1 VFAQILKDAIMPN
14 TTDKSGTAGNFT
26 GAAFMVLAM
35 ALFAV
40 EDTLLKQVSSHL
52 PVSEIL
58 ILFGAGGTAVF
69 ALLTW
74 QRGERIFNAD
84 LKHPALL
91 IRCLFEVLGRLFF
104 TLSLALTALSTTS
117 AILQATPLLVA
128 AASAVIFR
136 EKISGLRWALITL
149 GFVGVLLVLRPGLD
163 GFTPLSILAVLGMIG
178 FAGRDLSTRAAP
190 KGLSYA
196 QLGVYGFA
204 MLIVSGV
211 ILLGWRGDMVA
222 PSGFEA
228 LMLIAA
234 VVVGVCAYTA
244 LTFAMR
250 TGEVSMVTP
259 FRYSRLLFA
268 MVLAALV
275 FHERP
280 DTMEVVGGAVIV
292 AAGLALMLTGRK
304 RAIKPVLS

>member
-1 VFAQILKDAIMPN
+1 MSN
-14 TTDKSGTAGNFT
+14 NTDKSGAAGNLK
-26 GAAFMVLAM
+26 GAVFMVCAM

-40 EDTLLKQVSSHL
+40 EDTLLKQVSVRL

-58 ILFGAGGTAVF
+58 ILFGLGGTVIF

-74 QRGERIFNAD
+74 QRGERIFNAN

-91 IRCLFEVLGRLFF
+91 IRSFFEVLGRLFF

-136 EKISGLRWALITL
+136 EKIAKLRWALIAL

-178 FAGRDLSTRAAP
+178 FAGRDLATRAAP

-211 ILLGWRGDMVA
+211 ILLAWRGDVMV
-222 PSGFEA
+222 PTGYEA
-228 LMLIAA
+228 MMLIAA
-234 VVVGVCAYTA
+234 IVVGVAAYTS

-268 MVLAALV
+268 MILAALV
-275 FHERP
+275 FGERP
-280 DTMEVVGGAVIV
+280 DAMELLGGAVIV
-292 AAGLALMLTGRK
+292 AAGLALMLTGRG
-304 RAIKPVLS
+304 RR

>member
-1 VFAQILKDAIMPN
+1 MSTQDRSQ
-14 TTDKSGTAGNFT
+14 TTSDNFK
-26 GAAFMVLAM
+26 GAAFMVAAM

-40 EDTLLKQVSSHL
+40 EDTLLKQVSTHL

-58 ILFGAGGTAVF
+58 MIFGAGGTVIF

-91 IRCLFEVLGRLFF
+91 IRSLFEVLGRLFF

-128 AASAVIFR
+128 ILFR
-136 EKISGLRWALITL
+136 EKISALRWALIAL

-178 FAGRDLSTRAAP
+178 FAGRDLATRAAP

-204 MLIVSGV
+204 MLIVSGL
-211 ILLGWRGDMVA
+211 ILLAWRGEMVM
-222 PSGFEA
+222 PTGYET
-228 LMLIAA
+228 LMLMLA
-234 VVVGVCAYTA
+234 VIVGVTAYTA

-268 MVLAALV
+268 MILAALV
-275 FHERP
+275 FGERP
-280 DTMEVVGGAVIV
+280 DVMELLGGAVIV
-292 AAGLALMLTGRK
+292 AAGLALMLTGRE
-304 RAIKPVLS
+304 RSRG

>member
-1 VFAQILKDAIMPN
+1 MPN
-14 TTDKSGTAGNFT
+14 TTDTSGAAGNVK
-26 GAAFMVLAM
+26 GALFMVVAM

-40 EDTLLKQVSSHL
+40 EDTLLKQVSAHL

-58 ILFGAGGTAVF
+58 ILFGLGGTVIF
-69 ALLTW
+69 TLLTW

-91 IRCLFEVLGRLFF
+91 IRSAFEVLGRLFF

-136 EKISGLRWALITL
+136 EKIAKLRWALIAL
-149 GFVGVLLVLRPGLD
+149 GFVGVLLVLRPGLE
-163 GFTPLSILAVLGMIG
+163 GFSALSILAVLGMIG
-178 FAGRDLSTRAAP
+178 FAGRDLATRAAP

-211 ILLGWRGDMVA
+211 ILLAWRGDMVV
-222 PSGFEA
+222 PTGFES
-228 LMLIAA
+228 LMLISAI
-234 VVVGVCAYTA
+234 VVGVAAYTA

-268 MVLAALV
+268 MILAAVV
-275 FHERP
+275 FNERP
-280 DTMEVVGGAVIV
+280 DAMELIGGTVIV
-292 AAGLALMLTGRK
+292 AAGLALMLTGR
-304 RAIKPVLS
+304 RRR

>member
-1 VFAQILKDAIMPN
+1 MTD
-14 TTDKSGTAGNFT
+14 TTDKRGAAGNVM
-26 GAAFMVLAM
+26 GAIFMVGAM
-35 ALFAV
+35 ALFAI
-40 EDTLLKQVSSHL
+40 EDTLLKQVSTHL

-58 ILFGAGGTAVF
+58 ILFGLGGTVIF

-91 IRCLFEVLGRLFF
+91 IRSLFEVLGRLFF

-136 EKISGLRWALITL
+136 EKISGLRWALIAL

-178 FAGRDLSTRAAP
+178 FAGRDLATRAAP

-211 ILLGWRGDMVA
+211 IMLGWGGGMVV
-222 PSGFEA
+222 PTGFEA
-228 LMLIAA
+228 LMMFAA
-234 VVVGVCAYTA
+234 IVVGVAAYTA

-268 MVLAALV
+268 MILAAVV

-280 DTMEVVGGAVIV
+280 DAMELLGGAVIV
-292 AAGLALMLTGRK
+292 AAGLALMLTGRG
-304 RAIKPVLS
+304 RR

>member
-1 VFAQILKDAIMPN
+1 MSTQDRSQ
-14 TTDKSGTAGNFT
+14 TTSDNLM
-26 GAAFMVLAM
+26 GALFMVAAM

-40 EDTLLKQVSSHL
+40 EDTLLKQVSTHL

-58 ILFGAGGTAVF
+58 MIFGAGGTIIF

-91 IRCLFEVLGRLFF
+91 IRSLFEVLGRLFF

-128 AASAVIFR
+128 AAAAILFR
-136 EKISGLRWALITL
+136 EKISALRWALIAL

-178 FAGRDLSTRAAP
+178 FAGRDLATRAAP

-204 MLIVSGV
+204 MLIVSGL
-211 ILLGWRGDMVA
+211 ILLAWRGEMVV
-222 PSGFEA
+222 PTGYEA
-228 LMLIAA
+228 LMLTAA
-234 VVVGVCAYTA
+234 IVVGVAAYTA

-268 MVLAALV
+268 MILAALV
-275 FHERP
+275 FGERP
-280 DTMEVVGGAVIV
+280 DAMELLGGAVIV
-292 AAGLALMLTGRK
+292 AAGLALMLTSRERK
-304 RAIKPVLS
+304 PA

>member
-1 VFAQILKDAIMPN
+1 MPH
-14 TTDKSGTAGNFT
+14 TTDKSGAAGNVK
-26 GAAFMVLAM
+26 GALFMVAAM

-40 EDTLLKQVSSHL
+40 EDTLLKQVSVRL

-58 ILFGAGGTAVF
+58 ILFGTGGTVIF
-69 ALLTW
+69 TLLTW

-91 IRCLFEVLGRLFF
+91 IRSVFEVLGRLFF

-136 EKISGLRWALITL
+136 EKIAKLRWALIAL

-163 GFTPLSILAVLGMIG
+163 GFSALSILAVLGMIG
-178 FAGRDLSTRAAP
+178 FAGRDLATRAAP

-211 ILLGWRGDMVA
+211 ILLAWRGDMVV
-222 PSGFEA
+222 PTGFEA
-228 LMLIAA
+228 LMLCAA
-234 VVVGVCAYTA
+234 TGVGVAAYTS

-268 MVLAALV
+268 MILAALV
-275 FHERP
+275 FNERP
-280 DTMEVVGGAVIV
+280 DAMELLGGAVIV
-292 AAGLALMLTGRK
+292 AAGLALMLTGRG
-304 RAIKPVLS
+304 RR

>member
-1 VFAQILKDAIMPN
+1 MPHSV
-14 TTDKSGTAGNFT
+14 DKSGTAGNVT

-52 PVSEIL
+52 PVSQIL
-58 ILFGAGGTAVF
+58 ILFGTGGTVIF
-69 ALLTW
+69 ALITW

-84 LKHPALL
+84 LRHPALL
-91 IRCLFEVLGRLFF
+91 IRSLFEVLGRLFF

-136 EKISGLRWALITL
+136 EKISGLRWALISM

-178 FAGRDLSTRAAP
+178 FAGRDLATRAAP

-211 ILLGWRGDMVA
+211 ILLAWRGQMVV
-222 PSGFEA
+222 PTGFES

-234 VVVGVCAYTA
+234 VLVGVAAYTA

-268 MVLAALV
+268 MILAALV
-275 FHERP
+275 FQERP
-280 DTMEVVGGAVIV
+280 DAMELFGGAVIV
-292 AAGLALMLTGRK
+292 MAGLALMLTGRK
-304 RAIKPVLS
+304 SRA

>member
-1 VFAQILKDAIMPN
+1 MPHSV
-14 TTDKSGTAGNFT
+14 DKSGTAGNVA
-26 GAAFMVLAM
+26 GAFFMVLAM
-35 ALFAV
+35 ALFAI

-58 ILFGAGGTAVF
+58 ILFGSGGTLIFAV
-69 ALLTW
+69 LTW
-74 QRGERIFNAD
+74 RRGERIFNAD

-91 IRCLFEVLGRLFF
+91 IRSLFEVLGRLFF

-136 EKISGLRWALITL
+136 EKISGLRWMLITL

-178 FAGRDLSTRAAP
+178 FAGRDLATRAAP

-211 ILLGWRGDMVA
+211 ILLAWHGQMIV

-228 LMLIAA
+228 LMLITA
-234 VVVGVCAYTA
+234 VVVGVAAYTA

-268 MVLAALV
+268 MILAALV

-280 DTMEVVGGAVIV
+280 DAMELFGGAVIV
-292 AAGLALMLTGRK
+292 AAGLALMLTRRK
-304 RAIKPVLS
+304 RAAKPILN

>member
-1 VFAQILKDAIMPN
+1 MTT
-14 TTDKSGTAGNFT
+14 TTDTRGAAGNLT
-26 GAAFMVLAM
+26 GATFMVGAM

-58 ILFGAGGTAVF
+58 ILFGAGGAMVF

-91 IRCLFEVLGRLFF
+91 IRSAFEVLGRLFF

-136 EKISGLRWALITL
+136 EKISGLRWALIAL
-149 GFVGVLLVLRPGLD
+149 GFIGVLLVLRPGLD
-163 GFTPLSILAVLGMIG
+163 GFSALSILAVLGMIG
-178 FAGRDLSTRAAP
+178 FAGRDLATRAAP

-211 ILLGWRGDMVA
+211 IMLGWSDGMVV
-222 PSGFEA
+222 PTGYEA
-228 LMLIAA
+228 LMMSAA
-234 VVVGVCAYTA
+234 IVVGVVAYTA

-268 MVLAALV
+268 MILAAVV

-280 DTMEVVGGAVIV
+280 DAMELLGGAVIV
-292 AAGLALMLTGRK
+292 AAGLALMLTGRG
-304 RAIKPVLS
+304 RR

>member
-1 VFAQILKDAIMPN
+1 MPHSV
-14 TTDKSGTAGNFT
+14 DKSGTAGNVA
-26 GAAFMVLAM
+26 GAFFMVLAM

-58 ILFGAGGTAVF
+58 ILFGSGGTLIF
-69 ALLTW
+69 AGLTW

-91 IRCLFEVLGRLFF
+91 IRSLFEVLGRLFF

-136 EKISGLRWALITL
+136 EKINGLRWALITL

-178 FAGRDLSTRAAP
+178 FAGRDLATRAAP

-204 MLIVSGV
+204 MLIISGV
-211 ILLGWRGDMVA
+211 ILLAWRGQMVV

-234 VVVGVCAYTA
+234 VVVGVAAYTA

-268 MVLAALV
+268 MILAALV
-275 FHERP
+275 FQERP
-280 DTMEVVGGAVIV
+280 DAMELFGGAVIV
-292 AAGLALMLTGRK
+292 LAGLALMLTGRK
-304 RAIKPVLS
+304 RAKPVTS

>member
-1 VFAQILKDAIMPN
+1 MPN
-14 TTDKSGTAGNFT
+14 TTDKSGAAGNVT

-40 EDTLLKQVSSHL
+40 EDTLLKHVSSHL

-58 ILFGAGGTAVF
+58 ILFGSGGALVF

-74 QRGERIFNAD
+74 QRGERIFNTD

-91 IRCLFEVLGRLFF
+91 IRSLFEVLGRLFF

-149 GFVGVLLVLRPGLD
+149 GFFGVLLVLRPGLD

-178 FAGRDLSTRAAP
+178 FAGRDLATRAAP

-211 ILLGWRGDMVA
+211 ILLAWRGQMVV
-222 PSGFEA
+222 PTGLEA
-228 LMLIAA
+228 LMLISA
-234 VVVGVCAYTA
+234 VVVGVAAYTA

-280 DTMEVVGGAVIV
+280 DAMELFGGAVIV
-292 AAGLALMLTGRK
+292 AAGLALMLTGRR
-304 RAIKPVLS
+304 RAAVTTPS

>member
-1 VFAQILKDAIMPN
+1 MPN
-14 TTDKSGTAGNFT
+14 TTDKSGAAGNVK
-26 GAAFMVLAM
+26 GALFMVVAM

-58 ILFGAGGTAVF
+58 ILFGLGGTVIF
-69 ALLTW
+69 TLLTW

-91 IRCLFEVLGRLFF
+91 IRSAFEVLGRLFF

-136 EKISGLRWALITL
+136 EKIAKLRWALIAL

-178 FAGRDLSTRAAP
+178 FAGRDLATRAAP

-211 ILLGWRGDMVA
+211 ILLAWRGDMVV
-222 PSGFEA
+222 PTGFEA

-234 VVVGVCAYTA
+234 IVVGVAAYTS

-268 MVLAALV
+268 MILAALV

-280 DTMEVVGGAVIV
+280 DAMELLGGAVIV
-292 AAGLALMLTGRK
+292 AAGLALMLTGRG
-304 RAIKPVLS
+304 RR